1 MEKNIILEVS
11 LALFLIILSIFT
23 GGKKTSEKNEY
34 SLKLPEVIENHRGV
48 PVVLS
53 EEEQNFAITTGTNIV
68 KENYGTFT
76 VTVISSG
83 NDARLLHSP
92 RVCYEAWGYL
102 IYSEE
107 IINITDR
114 FETVKMTVI
123 KNNRKETLY
132 YWFFNKNNKSIFFSD
147 VFISSMKGEKNWS
160 LITVVC
166 AGEGKDIKNIIMY
179 LDKFLQGFTG

>member
-1 MEKNIILEVS
+1 MEKNIILEVL
-11 LALFLIILSIFT
+11 LALFLIIFSMFT

-34 SLKLPEVIENHRGV
+34 SLKLPEVIENHRGT

-53 EEEQNFAITTGTNIV
+53 EEEKKFAVTTGTKII

-83 NDARLLHSP
+83 DDARLLHSP

-107 IINITDR
+107 IINITEQ
-114 FETVKMTVI
+114 FKTVKMTVI
-123 KNNRKETLY
+123 KNNNKETLY
-132 YWFFNKNNKSIFFSD
+132 YWFFNKNNKITSFSD
-147 VFISSMKGEKNWS
+147 LFMSSMKGEKNWS
-160 LITVVC
+160 LVTVVC
-166 AGEGKDIKNIIMY
+166 AGEDKDIKNTIIY
-179 LDKFLQGFTG
+179 IDKFLQGFI